1 MERKRINFNILL
13 VISNSPFLCSSL
25 FISKLKYLPRYLKLS
40 LILKISI
47 IIIII
52 MIIII
57 IIIIIII
64 KFIINLIKLPK
75 SKYFFIFLVTEKKGR
90 NHFKI

>member
-1 MERKRINFNILL
+1 M
-13 VISNSPFLCSSL
+13 
-25 FISKLKYLPRYLKLS
+25 
-40 LILKISI
+40 
-47 IIIII
+47 
-52 MIIII
+52 III

-90 NHFKI
+90 NHFKIQFVYRTRKLALESNRSPLKIQKKTPLEKNLKNQNVGDY